1 MNYNID
7 YLEQLEAE
15 AVFIL
20 REVFE
25 QFNNSCLL
33 FSGGKDSIVLIRLA
47 QKAFFPNKIPFKILH
62 IDTGYNFDEVISFRD
77 RTIDKLNLDLTIAS
91 VEDLINN
98 PNIKTNDLPDRN
110 RLQIPV
116 LLDVIQKEGFDAAI
130 GGGRRDEEKVRAK
143 ERVFSHRDKS
153 GRWNP
158 ENQRAE
164 LWNLYNG
171 NKNDGEHFRVFP
183 LSNWTEMDIWNYI
196 SNENLEIPSIYFS
209 HKRNV
214 ISRDGIL
221 LAKSDFIEFKEEDVF
236 EKDVR
241 CRTVGDIT
249 TTGLWESKAETIEEI
264 IAEISVSN
272 VGERGKRADDKLS
285 LNSMEDRKR
294 KGYF

>member
-143 ERVFSHRDKS
+143 ERVFSIEIKADDGIPKTKEQNCGICTMEIKTMESIS
-153 GRWNP
+153 G
-158 ENQRAE
+158 
-164 LWNLYNG
+164 
-171 NKNDGEHFRVFP
+171 FFP
-183 LSNWTEMDIWNYI
+183 LVIGRKWIFGIIYQMKIWKSPQYTFRTKEM
-196 SNENLEIPSIYFS
+196 
-209 HKRNV
+209 
-214 ISRDGIL
+214 
-221 LAKSDFIEFKEEDVF
+221 
-236 EKDVR
+236 
-241 CRTVGDIT
+241 
-249 TTGLWESKAETIEEI
+249 
-264 IAEISVSN
+264 
-272 VGERGKRADDKLS
+272 
-285 LNSMEDRKR
+285 
-294 KGYF
+294 

>member
-15 AVFIL
+15 AIFIL

-62 IDTGYNFDEVISFRD
+62 IDTGYNFGEVISFRD
-77 RTIDKLNLDLTIAS
+77 KIIDKLNLDLTIAS

-143 ERVFSHRDKS
+143 ERVFSHRDKN

-158 ENQRAE
+158 ESQRAE

-214 ISRDGIL
+214 ITRDGIL

-249 TTGLWESKAETIEEI
+249 TTGLWESKATTIEDI